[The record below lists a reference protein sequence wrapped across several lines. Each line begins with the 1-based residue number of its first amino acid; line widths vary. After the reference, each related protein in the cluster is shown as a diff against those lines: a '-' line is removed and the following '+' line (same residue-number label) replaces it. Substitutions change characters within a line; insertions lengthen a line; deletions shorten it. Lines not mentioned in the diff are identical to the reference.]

1 MDFTGQT
8 ASRVVRVGTT
18 HDGHVQLR
26 LDGLVIEMTPHN
38 FRYFV
43 EYLQAALPYTEEL
56 IHAPPQMKLRLI
68 VNEDC

>member
-8 ASRVVRVGTT
+8 ASRWFEWGRHTMGTFSS
-18 HDGHVQLR
+18 

-43 EYLQAALPYTEEL
+43 EYLQAALPYTEEPS
-56 IHAPPQMKLRLI
+56 IPQTS
-68 VNEDC
+68 CA